1 MDSMKLVD
9 GTSYFS
15 CGDGDTVVFIHGV
28 GLDKSMWGGQVAGLQ
43 QYFHIIGYDML
54 GHGDSPDPEEGSTIE
69 AYADQLERLISE
81 LKLDKPITVVGF
93 SMGGLVARAFAL
105 RYPHRVERLVVLNSV
120 FNRTDAQRN
129 SVLSRC
135 KEVKK
140 FGPGANVEAA
150 IERWFS
156 KEYRGASPAQ
166 ISAFKK
172 RIVTNSKNGYL
183 QTYQLFGENDNYGLS
198 QLNTMHFP
206 VLVATGEL
214 DVGSTPKMAYRLAQY
229 LPNAK
234 VVVLEQQRHMM
245 PVEAPHLVNEMLL
258 AFIQDQPEQG
268 KSVKASQGNVK
279 LQEVV
284 NGA

>member
-1 MDSMKLVD
+1 MESMKLVD
-9 GTSYFS
+9 GTSYYS
-15 CGDGDTVVFIHGV
+15 CGEGDTVIFIHGV

-43 QYFHIIGYDML
+43 QHFHIIGYDML
-54 GHGDSPDPEEGSTIE
+54 GHGESPDPQEDATIE

-81 LKLDKPITVVGF
+81 LELDKPITVVGF

-105 RYPHRVERLVVLNSV
+105 KYSHRIDRLVILNSV
-120 FNRTDAQRN
+120 FNRTEEQRSN
-129 SVLSRC
+129 VLSRC

-140 FGPGANVEAA
+140 LGPGANVEAA

-166 ISAFKK
+166 INAFRE
-172 RIVTNSKNGYL
+172 RIVTNSENGYL
-183 QTYQLFGENDNYGLS
+183 QTYQLFGENDNYGVS
-198 QLNTMHFP
+198 QLNTLHFP

-214 DVGSTPKMAYRLAQY
+214 DVGSTPEMAYGLARY
-229 LPNAK
+229 LPNAQ

-245 PVEAPHLVNEMLL
+245 PVEAPHQVNDMLL
-258 AFIQDQPEQG
+258 AFIQGQPKQEQSEQSQQDQ
-268 KSVKASQGNVK
+268 VI

>member
-1 MDSMKLVD
+1 MENMKLVD

-15 CGDGDTVVFIHGV
+15 CGEGDTVIFIHGV

-43 QYFHIIGYDML
+43 KHFHIIGYDML
-54 GHGDSPDPEEGSTIE
+54 GHGESPEPQSEATIE
-69 AYADQLERLISE
+69 AYANQLERLITE

-105 RYPHRVERLVVLNSV
+105 KYAHRIDRLVILNSV
-120 FNRTDAQRN
+120 FNRTEEQRS

-140 FGPGANVEAA
+140 LGPGANVEAA

-156 KEYRGASPAQ
+156 KEYRAASPAQ
-166 ISAFKK
+166 IDAFRE

-183 QTYQLFGENDNYGLS
+183 QTYQLFGENDNYGVS
-198 QLNTMHFP
+198 QLDTLSIP

-214 DVGSTPKMAYRLAQY
+214 DVGSTPEMAYELARN
-229 LPNAK
+229 LPNAQ
-234 VVVLEQQRHMM
+234 VVVLDQQRHMM
-245 PVEAPHLVNEMLL
+245 PVEAPHQVNDMLL
-258 AFIQDQPEQG
+258 AFIQGKPKQEQLEQ
-268 KSVKASQGNVK
+268 SQQEQVI

>member
-15 CGDGDTVVFIHGV
+15 CGDGETVIFIHGV
-28 GLDKSMWGGQVAGLQ
+28 GLDKSMWGGQVAGLMQ
-43 QYFHIIGYDML
+43 NYHVIGYDML
-54 GHGDSPDPEEGSTIE
+54 GHGDSPEPETNVSIE
-69 AYADQLERLISE
+69 AYADQLERLITA

-105 RYPHRVERLVVLNSV
+105 KYSHRIARLVVLNSV
-120 FNRTDAQRN
+120 FNRTDEQRQN
-129 SVLSRC
+129 VLSRC

-140 FGPGANVEAA
+140 LGPGANVEAA

-166 ISAFKK
+166 IDAFKA

-183 QTYQLFGENDNYGLS
+183 QTYQLFGENDNYGIS
-198 QLNTMHFP
+198 QLNTLHLP
-206 VLVATGEL
+206 VLIATGEF
-214 DVGSTPKMAYRLAQY
+214 DVGSTPEMAYGLARY
-229 LPNAK
+229 LPNAE
-234 VVVLEQQRHMM
+234 VVVLDQQRHMM
-245 PVEAPHLVNEMLL
+245 PVESPQLVNDMLI
-258 AFIQDQPEQG
+258 AFLDGQQHSQQEQ
-268 KSVKASQGNVK
+268 VT